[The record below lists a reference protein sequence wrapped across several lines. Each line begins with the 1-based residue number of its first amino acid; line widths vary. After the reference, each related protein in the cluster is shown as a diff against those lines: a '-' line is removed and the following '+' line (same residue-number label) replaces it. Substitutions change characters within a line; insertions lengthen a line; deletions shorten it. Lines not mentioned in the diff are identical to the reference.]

1 MSDNPVERAE
11 CDVGPSHANMKLN
24 RCEPGTVTLHVNN
37 VNHFFKMKKSHRG
50 HVTRTPAAMED
61 FCKSRNIVNMLT

>member
-1 MSDNPVERAE
+1 
-11 CDVGPSHANMKLN
+11 MKLD

-50 HVTRTPAAMED
+50 HVTMTPDAMED